1 MYKNLSKLAV
11 IALLLD
17 SSLANRI
24 DLSSNENPDDSVK
37 AEKPDKI
44 VYNHKEDITKAYVGH
59 FPKSKWVKEAEPK
72 PEPREYTPEETAHR
86 RDIME
91 ATTGHVPH
99 LSDKMAYY
107 DRLRAQEAQEKRG
120 PTQISYDPLHKPPT
134 YNDKRSSLV

>member
-1 MYKNLSKLAV
+1 MGEE
-11 IALLLD
+11 D
-17 SSLANRI
+17 G
-24 DLSSNENPDDSVK
+24 VK
-37 AEKPDKI
+37 ADKPDKI
-44 VYNHKEDITKAYVGH
+44 IYNHPEDIKQAYAGH
-59 FPKSKWVKEAEPK
+59 FPKSKWIKEAVPK

-134 YNDKRSSLV
+134 YNDKRTSLVQVSSSNEEEGIIRNIALKPRALAQG